1 MQAEEPTENLHCSGV
16 TERGLRNP
24 DAVEAGCEREREA
37 SCLGH
42 CEHPLSSAV
51 IESVL
56 VVLPR
61 EVGIGTDARLGV

>member
-1 MQAEEPTENLHCSGV
+1 MLWRP
-16 TERGLRNP
+16 
-24 DAVEAGCEREREA
+24 GCEREREA